1 MRCSTF
7 LTKTVE
13 KWPFTASLHLPGFY
27 ASFYFLRIFSSPID
41 REYVEMIFFI
51 FISMGSHDLKLFIVI
66 TLESFHI
73 VSRIFKQ
80 NPLPAHIQFNE
91 ERWRERDKWIGI
103 GKISIPL

>member
-13 KWPFTASLHLPGFY
+13 KWPFTASLHPPSVS
-27 ASFYFLRIFSSPID
+27 ASFYFLCIFSSPVD

-80 NPLPAHIQFNE
+80 TKAVASPYSIQ
-91 ERWRERDKWIGI
+91 
-103 GKISIPL
+103 

>member
-1 MRCSTF
+1 MFMVAGESTNALF
-7 LTKTVE
+7 HIFDENSRKMAIHCLN
-13 KWPFTASLHLPGFY
+13 PSIQCIY
-27 ASFYFLRIFSSPID
+27 ASFYFLCIFSSPVD

-80 NPLPAHIQFNE
+80 TKAVASPYSIQ
-91 ERWRERDKWIGI
+91 WREMEREG
-103 GKISIPL
+103 